1 MPRVHAPPPRPP
13 RRAPL
18 RAVKSQPHLPATG
31 YAALSMRPLTILLF
45 LLPLMILYEL
55 GTLLFLTSQSHV
67 EVIRARA
74 LLNTIFNAA
83 GPWSFHLP
91 PLLLS
96 IILLAW
102 HFFDKQKAAI
112 QGKVLLG
119 MTAESFLWT
128 MPMVVLGVIAG
139 TAPLLQTQ
147 AIEAAGVSPDQA
159 LQALSWP
166 ARLTLAIGAGLY
178 EELLFRLLLITVIHA
193 ILVDAFRVHETAASV
208 VAVVASALAF
218 MLYHNVSLPG
228 GGADWRLLL
237 VYSVGGL
244 YLGALY
250 LVRGFGIAVAVH
262 ALYDV
267 FALALLP
274 SSQS

>member
-1 MPRVHAPPPRPP
+1 MPRVYAQPVKSP
-13 RRAPL
+13 RRTKAPAP
-18 RAVKSQPHLPATG
+18 RGATGQVPVPATG
-31 YAALSMRPLTILLF
+31 YAALSMRPMTILVF
-45 LLPLMILYEL
+45 LLPLMIAYEI
-55 GTLLFLTSQSHV
+55 GTLLFLTSASHV

-96 IILLAW
+96 VILLAW
-102 HFFDKQKAAI
+102 HVLDKQKAKV

-119 MTAESFLWT
+119 MGAESFLWA

-139 TAPLLQTQ
+139 TAPLMQT
-147 AIEAAGVSPDQA
+147 AGVAPDAGLAA
-159 LQALSWP
+159 LGWP

-178 EELLFRLLLITVIHA
+178 EELLFRLLLITLIHA
-193 ILVDAFRVHETAASV
+193 VLVEGFKTSEGAASV
-208 VAVVASALAF
+208 VAVVVSAVAF

-250 LVRGFGIAVAVH
+250 MVRGFGIAVAVH

-274 SSQS
+274 SGGT

>member
-1 MPRVHAPPPRPP
+1 VRP
-13 RRAPL
+13 ASTQAL
-18 RAVKSQPHLPATG
+18 APATG
-31 YAALSMRPLTILLF
+31 YAALSMRPLTILVF

-55 GTLLFLTSQSHV
+55 GTILFLTSQSHV

-74 LLNTIFNAA
+74 LLNTIFHAA

-91 PLLLS
+91 PLLLTV
-96 IILLAW
+96 ILLAW
-102 HFFDKQKAAI
+102 HALDKQRAKL

-139 TAPLLQTQ
+139 TAPLLQT
-147 AIEAAGVSPDQA
+147 AGLSAGVAPDASLAA
-159 LQALSWP
+159 LGWP

-178 EELLFRLLLITVIHA
+178 EELLFRLLLITLVHA
-193 ILVDAFRVHETAASV
+193 VLAEGFKVSEGAASV
-208 VAVVASALAF
+208 VAVVVSAIAF

-250 LVRGFGIAVAVH
+250 LIRGFGIAVAVH

-274 SSQS
+274 SAR

>member
-1 MPRVHAPPPRPP
+1 
-13 RRAPL
+13 
-18 RAVKSQPHLPATG
+18 
-31 YAALSMRPLTILLF
+31 MRPLTILVF

-55 GTLLFLTSQSHV
+55 GTLLFLTSSTQV

-74 LLNTIFNAA
+74 FLNTMFNAA

-96 IILLAW
+96 VILLCW
-102 HFFDKQKAAI
+102 HAFDKQKAKL
-112 QGKVLLG
+112 QGKVLVG
-119 MTAESFLWT
+119 MAAESFLWT

-139 TAPLLQTQ
+139 TAPLLQT
-147 AIEAAGVSPDQA
+147 AAGVQPDA
-159 LQALSWP
+159 TLQALSWP

-178 EELLFRLLLITVIHA
+178 EELLFRLLLITVVHA
-193 ILVDAFRVHETAASV
+193 LLVDAFKVHETAGSV
-208 VAVVASALAF
+208 VAVVLSALAF

-228 GGADWRLLL
+228 GGSDWRLLL
-237 VYSVGGL
+237 IYSVGGV

-250 LVRGFGIAVAVH
+250 LIRGFGIAVAVH

-274 SSQS
+274 SSH